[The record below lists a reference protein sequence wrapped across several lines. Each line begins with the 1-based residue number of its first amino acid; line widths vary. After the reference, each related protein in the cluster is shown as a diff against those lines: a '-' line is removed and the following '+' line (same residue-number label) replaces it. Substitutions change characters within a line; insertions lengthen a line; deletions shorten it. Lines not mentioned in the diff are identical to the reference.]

1 MARPMMSTSVRA
13 GYSFFDTQG
22 RWRRLPAGYGYR
34 VALRDDH
41 PYFSHHRVRGWKVLP
56 GVVYLELALSAVARS
71 WPDFN
76 TCFVD
81 EVVWLRPVLAN
92 TPETEINVQLAPISP
107 TRIEFRIEHG
117 GEMCGGGVL
126 NAQAV
131 SGRADPLATPLC
143 VRSQVGA
150 ETRDHFPRSE
160 VYAAFADMG
169 IVYGPYFQR
178 ISYVQRLSNKALSW
192 LSNYDGFFL
201 GWAGLLDCA
210 FQASMAIS
218 IGERRESL
226 MPYSLGRLT
235 LHQALPEQALGSA
248 FVLTEKL
255 SPFRTNLTV
264 FDEAY
269 TPLLSVFDLGVK
281 PSHLQ

>member
-1 MARPMMSTSVRA
+1 MRPYSEVRD
-13 GYSFFDTQG
+13 SFFDMEGCWRLLDDG
-22 RWRRLPAGYGYR
+22 RGYR
-34 VALRDDH
+34 VTLRDDH

-56 GVVYLELALSAVARS
+56 GVVYLELALGAVARQK
-71 WPDFN
+71 PDFRPG
-76 TCFVD
+76 FLD
-81 EVVWLRPVLAN
+81 EVVWLRPVLAGA
-92 TPETEINVQLAPISP
+92 PETEIDIRLLPAGPG
-107 TRIEFRIEHG
+107 RIDFRIEHG
-117 GEMCGGGVL
+117 HEVCGSGVL
-126 NAQAV
+126 NAAAV
-131 SGRADPLATPLC
+131 STCTDHLATPLS
-143 VRSQVGA
+143 VRNQIDEQTG
-150 ETRDHFPRSE
+150 DHFPGSA

-169 IVYGPYFQR
+169 IVYGPCFRR
-178 ISYVQRLSNKALSW
+178 ISYVQRQSNKALSW
-192 LSNYDGFFL
+192 LGNHDGIFL

-210 FQASMAIS
+210 FQAGMAIS

-226 MPYSLGRLT
+226 MPYSLGRLI
-235 LHQALPEQALGSA
+235 LHQALPDHALDRA

>member
-1 MARPMMSTSVRA
+1 MSTSVRA
-13 GYSFFDTQG
+13 RDSFFDTEG
-22 RWRRLPAGYGYR
+22 YWRNLHDGTGYR
-34 VALRDDH
+34 VTLRDDH
-41 PYFSHHRVRGWKVLP
+41 PYFSHHRLRGWKVLP
-56 GVVYLELALSAVARS
+56 GVVYLELALSAVARQQ
-71 WPDFN
+71 PNFK
-76 TCFVD
+76 TGFVD

-92 TPETEINVQLAPISP
+92 TLETEIDVQLSPINP
-107 TRIEFRIEHG
+107 TRVEFRIEHK
-117 GEMCGGGVL
+117 GEFCGSGVL
-126 NAQAV
+126 NAGVA
-131 SGRADPLATPLC
+131 SGYVDNLATPLC

-150 ETRDHFPRSE
+150 ATCDHFARSE

-178 ISYVQRLSNKALSW
+178 ISYVQRFSNKALSW
-192 LSNYDGFFL
+192 LSNYDGVFL
-201 GWAGLLDCA
+201 GWASLLDCA
-210 FQASMAIS
+210 FQVGMAIS

-226 MPYSLGRLT
+226 MPYSLGQLT
-235 LHQALPEQALGSA
+235 LHQALPDHALGGA

-255 SPFRTNLTV
+255 SPFRTNITI

>member
-1 MARPMMSTSVRA
+1 MARQIMSASVRPRD
-13 GYSFFDTQG
+13 SFFDTEGQ
-22 RWRRLPAGYGYR
+22 WRSLPAGDGFR
-34 VALRDDH
+34 VSLRDDH

-56 GVVYLELALSAVARS
+56 GVVYLELALSAIAKAR
-71 WPDFN
+71 PDFK
-76 TCFVD
+76 TGFID
-81 EVVWLRPVLAN
+81 DVVWLRPVLAS
-92 TPETEINVQLAPISP
+92 TPVTDIDVQLAPISP
-107 TRIEFRIEHG
+107 TRFEFRIEHG
-117 GEMCGGGVL
+117 GEMCGGGVV
-126 NAQAV
+126 NAQTA
-131 SGRADPLATPLC
+131 SGSADPLATPLC

-192 LSNYDGFFL
+192 LSNNDGVFL
-201 GWAGLLDCA
+201 GWASLLDCA
-210 FQASMAIS
+210 FQAGMAIS

-235 LHQALPEQALGSA
+235 LHQALPDQALGSA

-255 SPFRTNLTV
+255 SPFRTNLTI